1 MKVQREG
8 RYFQDLFYYIENKKG
23 ISSVYF
29 NAGTVMITHLFLSLI
44 GIGLLLNIDLSLWE
58 TAISWVVLFPYL
70 YFMRNKM
77 DVPWILYD
85 KSIFSKKVRTK
96 AILIFVGTYYLILPL
111 II

>member
-1 MKVQREG
+1 
-8 RYFQDLFYYIENKKG
+8 
-23 ISSVYF
+23 
-29 NAGTVMITHLFLSLI
+29 MITHLFLSLI